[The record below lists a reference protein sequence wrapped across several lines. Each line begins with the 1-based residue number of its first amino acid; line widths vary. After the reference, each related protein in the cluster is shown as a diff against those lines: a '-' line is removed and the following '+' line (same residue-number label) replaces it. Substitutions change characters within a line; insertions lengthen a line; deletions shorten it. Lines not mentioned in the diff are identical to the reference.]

1 MKKMF
6 IHINQIVSCLQDIME
21 EGDERPEWEVRRDEL
36 GKVTIVYEDDGRFAQ
51 MSSETAVFKKEN
63 HPYPEGEMEDDDNED
78 VSWVQEYDYVRDMPT
93 VRMCEAW
100 TITEDVEVHGVP
112 EKSDMVLLIEEC
124 LLRKEAWKKIYA
136 NVME

>member
-1 MKKMF
+1 
-6 IHINQIVSCLQDIME
+6 ME

-63 HPYPEGEMEDDDNED
+63 HPYPEGEMEDDGNED
-78 VSWVQEYDYVRDMPT
+78 VSWVQEYDYVREMPT

-100 TITEDVEVHGVP
+100 TMTEAVEVNGDIEQSDLRMAITECIV
-112 EKSDMVLLIEEC
+112 
-124 LLRKEAWKKIYA
+124 RKTAWKKSTA
-136 NVME
+136 T